1 MIHAMGMSW
10 DAIRNTYG
18 HFHPALV
25 HFPIGL
31 VLTGAAVEMW
41 SAVVRRRR
49 EPSQT
54 ARLLLGL
61 GLLATLVAVGSGL
74 ALFRPDDF
82 RGRTHEVALMHRT
95 LGLASVP
102 FVLVTVLQGARRRA
116 SGFGHVRLWA
126 YRLTCWGAALL
137 VGLAGHYGGW
147 VVFGWGWVWTP

>member
-1 MIHAMGMSW
+1 MGISW

-31 VLTGAAVEMW
+31 VLTGAAVEVW

-49 EPSQT
+49 ESSQT
-54 ARLLLGL
+54 ARFLLSL
-61 GLLATLVAVGSGL
+61 GLLATVVAVGSGL

-82 RGRTHEVALMHRT
+82 RGRTHDVAIIHRT
-95 LGLASVP
+95 LGLASLP
-102 FVLVTVLQGARRRA
+102 MILVTVFLGARR
-116 SGFGHVRLWA
+116 GHSELSRGWLWA

-147 VVFGWGWVWTP
+147 IVFGWGWVWTP